1 MVFRRSE
8 EAKDATR
15 TAILGRITKISDNI
29 DNLENQLDDGRNW
42 FARFGIRRNLR
53 TRKAQLERYLRRYE
67 RLEREGWI

>member
-8 EAKDATR
+8 EAKLATR
-15 TAILGRITKISDNI
+15 IAILGRITKISDNI